1 MAKPP
6 KISVAIPVFNEG
18 SVLPELY
25 RRVANVL
32 ADAPGGP
39 HEIVFV
45 DDGST
50 DGSKELLDVIAQL
63 DPRVTIVALSR
74 NFGHQAALTA
84 GLDHA
89 TGDVVVVMDGDL
101 QDTPETI
108 PRFLAEYARGYDVV
122 YAVRRDRKESWPMR
136 LCYAAFYR
144 LIASLADIDL
154 PLGAGDFALLSR
166 RVVDHLRQSQER
178 HRYLR
183 GLRTWVGFKQKGIAV
198 RRAARHSGQ
207 PKYTVRKLLQLALD
221 GIFSFSTAPLRA
233 AAVIGSASIAGSLLF
248 ACYTLYAKLFLDRA
262 PAGFTALALAITFF
276 AGVQLL
282 FLGIIGEYVG
292 RVYEEVKRRPHYIID
307 RVVTGRDGG
316 DLFGITPGAD
326 TIGKIIDAGLPI
338 EALRGW
344 PERLEPVSSRQ

>member
-6 KISVAIPVFNEG
+6 KISVAIPVYNEG

-25 RRVANVL
+25 RRLANVL

-39 HEIVFV
+39 HEIVLV
-45 DDGST
+45 DDGSS
-50 DGSKELLDVIAQL
+50 DGSRELLDVIAQL
-63 DPRVTIVALSR
+63 DPRVKIVALSR
-74 NFGHQAALTA
+74 NFGHQAAVTA

-89 TGDVVVVMDGDL
+89 SGDVVVVMDGDL

-108 PRFLAEYARGYDVV
+108 PRFLAEHARGFDVV

-136 LCYAAFYR
+136 MCYAMFYR

-166 RVVDHLRQSQER
+166 RVVDQLRQSQER

-183 GLRTWVGFKQKGIAV
+183 GLRTWVGFRQKGIPV

-207 PKYTVRKLLQLALD
+207 PKYTIPKLFQLALD

-233 AAVIGSASIAGSLLF
+233 AAVIGSAAIAGSVIF
-248 ACYTLYAKLFLDRA
+248 AGYTLCAKLFLDQA

-276 AGVQLL
+276 SGVQLL
-282 FLGIIGEYVG
+282 FLGVIGEYVG
-292 RVYEEVKRRPHYIID
+292 RVYEEVKRRPHYIVD
-307 RVVTGRDGG
+307 RVITGQDGA
-316 DLFGITPGAD
+316 DIFGITPGVD
-326 TIGKIIDAGLPI
+326 TIGKIIDAGMPI
-338 EALRGW
+338 EALRLA
-344 PERLEPVSSRQ
+344 ELMEPASALD